1 MIVREFVNVGQ
12 CREVV
17 PAYWLRFR
25 EFFDFFRLFI
35 YNKRKEERKE
45 KRKEKMSKNN
55 EYNRLIKLVEADGWQ
70 LIKDDGHKQF
80 THPFKK
86 GKVTIPHRITKN
98 IEISVLKQAGI
109 YNKG

>member
-25 EFFDFFRLFI
+25 EFFDFFRLSI
-35 YNKRKEERKE
+35 YNIGKKGEN
-45 KRKEKMSKNN
+45 MSKNN
-55 EYNRLIKLVEADGWQ
+55 NYNKLIKLVKADGWQ
-70 LIKDDGHKQF
+70 LIKDNGHKQF
-80 THPFKK
+80 IHPTKK

>member
-1 MIVREFVNVGQ
+1 
-12 CREVV
+12 
-17 PAYWLRFR
+17 
-25 EFFDFFRLFI
+25 
-35 YNKRKEERKE
+35 
-45 KRKEKMSKNN
+45 MSKNS

-70 LIKDDGHKQF
+70 LLRDNGHKQF
-80 THPFKK
+80 THPIKK

>member
-25 EFFDFFRLFI
+25 EFFDFFRLSI
-35 YNKRKEERKE
+35 YNKRKEE
-45 KRKEKMSKNN
+45 RKEKMSKNN